1 MNKQPEITMQTKR
14 NLMDA
19 FWQLYCKK
27 RIEKIT
33 VKEITTRACYNRST
47 FYEYFTDVYD
57 VLEQIETSVL
67 PNIEK
72 HRNIIM
78 KMNAHLSLKHI
89 TYVYIKNKQ
98 YFIVLLGKNGDPAFQ
113 EKMKNAYKSLLRP
126 AIQSINRNVDDYML
140 ECTLEYAMSAFI
152 GVMTYCFTR
161 EENPDIEK
169 TVQILYSLMED
180 GVMKNFKWIKDK

>member
-1 MNKQPEITMQTKR
+1 MI
-14 NLMDA
+14 L
-19 FWQLYCKK
+19 
-27 RIEKIT
+27 
-33 VKEITTRACYNRST
+33 
-47 FYEYFTDVYD
+47 
-57 VLEQIETSVL
+57 
-67 PNIEK
+67 
-72 HRNIIM
+72 
-78 KMNAHLSLKHI
+78 